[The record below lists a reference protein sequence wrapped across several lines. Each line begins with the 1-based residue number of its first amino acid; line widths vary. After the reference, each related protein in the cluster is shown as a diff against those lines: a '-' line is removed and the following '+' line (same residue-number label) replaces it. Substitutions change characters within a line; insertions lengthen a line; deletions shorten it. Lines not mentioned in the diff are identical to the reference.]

1 MTLVDSDELL
11 GDVIFAPSVGEDRKP
26 PLVVDVDDAN
36 DPSFP
41 ASKTPE
47 GPLVTSNSQ
56 DTASTT
62 KEDSEFSPVASP
74 EQVSVAETSPTPF
87 AFEGNCSSV
96 LKPPTL
102 NPVVV
107 TTAGGIRGETIYSL
121 RLPGVGKILALKSE
135 QACDVDDLYEEN
147 RVACDVD
154 AYVDEMT
161 DDDDSE
167 SAYPTYTSSNTEATG
182 FSHEDDLEG
191 GNHASAA
198 TVRRIDPPLDSH
210 SDPFAQRVGKK
221 LSWYN
226 VNMTLVRCDSTPCC
240 VPLSAY
246 ISTVWF
252 VLAFCSFFS
261 KAKMVD
267 PTKCC

>member
-1 MTLVDSDELL
+1 MTLVDSDAPLP
-11 GDVIFAPSVGEDRKP
+11 GDVSFAPARPEEYEKH
-26 PLVVDVDDAN
+26 PLVVDVDDAD

-41 ASKTPE
+41 NPKTPE

-56 DTASTT
+56 DTASTQ
-62 KEDSEFSPVASP
+62 EDSEFSPASSP
-74 EQVSVAETSPTPF
+74 EQVGAAEPTPALF
-87 AFEGNCSSV
+87 DDHRSAV
-96 LKPPTL
+96 VKPTTL

-107 TTAGGIRGETIYSL
+107 TKAGGSRGETIYSL

-167 SAYPTYTSSNTEATG
+167 SVYPTYTSSSTEATG
-182 FSHEDDLEG
+182 FSNEDDLEA
-191 GNHASAA
+191 GNHSA
-198 TVRRIDPPLDSH
+198 VRRIDPPLDTH

-226 VNMTLVRCDSTPCC
+226 VNMTLVRCESNHFLC
-240 VPLSAY
+240 SFSEF
-246 ISTVWF
+246 ISTSSYRHSSQSSARQKW
-252 VLAFCSFFS
+252 
-261 KAKMVD
+261 
-267 PTKCC
+267 TT